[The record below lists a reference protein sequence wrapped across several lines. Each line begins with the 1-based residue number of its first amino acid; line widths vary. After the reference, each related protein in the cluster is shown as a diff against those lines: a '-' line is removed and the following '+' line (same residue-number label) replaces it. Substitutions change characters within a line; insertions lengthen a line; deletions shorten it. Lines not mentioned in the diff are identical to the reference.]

1 MPPLIS
7 ARRRAL
13 RTLLSVAGGGLTAAG
28 LGGPL
33 ASDALATGTP
43 VSTDSTT
50 TPAATPA
57 PTEGAPEQQSTGAV
71 QQPPT
76 STTTT
81 PPTTTTPASTTVP
94 QASTPAPPAPAEAP
108 TVVLQHKQKAT
119 PSPPPSP
126 TVTSTTEKTGKT
138 GAKRKKAQGP
148 NNVASSPQ
156 SVAQAGALAAILAS
170 SQANAEALA
179 FYRIP
184 LFLLPIY
191 KAAAVQYGVPWQI
204 LAAVNEIETNYGT
217 DQNVSSA
224 GAVGWMQFMPATWLQ
239 YGVDALDAG
248 YADPYNPVDAI
259 FAAARYLRAAGAQ
272 SDLRGAILAYNHS
285 EEYADSVL
293 LRAKLISTY
302 PKAVIAT
309 LTGLIDGR
317 LPVTGKQVAW
327 DSLPLAALTPSSA
340 TANASAVP
348 GQGPVA
354 PSPAQAAATPTPGS
368 SAALAPSAAAAAATK
383 PGAAAHPQT
392 LGLVDLRSA
401 RNASVVAVHDG
412 RIVKLGVSRVLG
424 NYVVLRDVYGDVF
437 MYAGLGS
444 IAPTYT
450 PAKTRRAHAKSRVV
464 ETAST
469 HDPAPSQPASAGT
482 QAPLTL
488 TVKAPAPKSPVAG
501 KLSVSPDAQQEEA
514 PIDGGKVRLFAHPSN
529 PDARAA
535 AAIAEAVRARNTA
548 GQRLPLRRGSVVAS
562 GTVLGRVRVP
572 KGAKD
577 GHLRFSIHP
586 AGDASAIDPG
596 PVLTNWAQLQTALHP
611 QGAKATNALLG
622 ATASDVFLLSKA
634 QLERSVLADP
644 GIALSACARHDIAAG
659 SVDKRVLA
667 VLAFLSRSGLKPTV
681 GGLSCGQS
689 RFKPTATSTAQE
701 VSDAV
706 DISAINGLPIEGHQ
720 GAGTITDLTIRTL
733 MTLPGR
739 FVPHEVISLM
749 RYPGQA
755 STHAN
760 PHYWDKVH
768 VAFAPPP
775 PKPAVKPAAPA
786 TAAHSAASGRTAP
799 VPVVTTSVLD
809 PTQWN
814 QLMTRVAGLQMPVV
828 ASKPSDQAIPD
839 PKPAKQ
845 GH

>member
-33 ASDALATGTP
+33 ANDALAAGTP
-43 VSTDSTT
+43 VSTESSTT
-50 TPAATPA
+50 PTAP
-57 PTEGAPEQQSTGAV
+57 PTEGAPEQQSTGATP
-71 QQPPT
+71 PPT
-76 STTTT
+76 STATT
-81 PPTTTTPASTTVP
+81 PPTATTPASSTVP
-94 QASTPAPPAPAEAP
+94 QASTPASPPPVEAP

-126 TVTSTTEKTGKT
+126 TATNTTDQA
-138 GAKRKKAQGP
+138 AKKNKAQGP
-148 NNVASSPQ
+148 NNVAPSPQ

-170 SQANAEALA
+170 SQANAQALA

-217 DQNVSSA
+217 DQAVSSA

-272 SDLRGAILAYNHS
+272 TDLHGAIFAYNHS
-285 EEYADSVL
+285 EEYVSSVL

-317 LPVTGKQVAW
+317 LPVTGKKVAW
-327 DSLPLAALTPSSA
+327 SALPVGSLTPSSA
-340 TANASAVP
+340 TANAGAVT
-348 GQGPVA
+348 GEAAGEGHETTGATQA
-354 PSPAQAAATPTPGS
+354 AAAATPGS
-368 SAALAPSAAAAAATK
+368 SPAVAPSAAAAAATRK
-383 PGAAAHPQT
+383 PGSPASAQA
-392 LGLVDLRSA
+392 LGLVDLRSGP
-401 RNASVVAVHDG
+401 NASVVAVHDG
-412 RIVKLGVSRVLG
+412 RIVKLGISRVLG
-424 NYVVLRDVYGDVF
+424 RYVVLRDVYGDLF

-444 IAPTYT
+444 IAPTYS

-464 ETAST
+464 EAAST
-469 HDPAPSQPASAGT
+469 RDPVPSQPASAGT
-482 QAPLTL
+482 QSPLTL
-488 TVKAPAPKSPVAG
+488 TVKAPAPKRTTAG
-501 KLSVSPDAQQEEA
+501 AVSVSPDAQEES
-514 PIDGGKVRLFAHPSN
+514 PLDGGKVRLFAHPSN

-535 AAIAEAVRARNTA
+535 AAIAAAIRARDNV

-577 GHLRFSIHP
+577 GHLRFSIRP
-586 AGDASAIDPG
+586 AGDVAAIDPG
-596 PVLTNWAQLQTALHP
+596 PVLANWAQLQTALHP

-622 ATASDVFLLSKA
+622 ATASDVFLLSKT

-644 GIALSACARHDIAAG
+644 GITISACGRHDIASG
-659 SVDKRVLA
+659 SVDRRVLA

-689 RFKPTATSTAQE
+689 RYTPTGPSSTRE
-701 VSDAV
+701 LSEAV
-706 DISAINGLPIEGHQ
+706 DITAINGTSIGGHQ

-733 MTLPGR
+733 MTLPSR
-739 FVPHEVISLM
+739 FVPHQIISLM
-749 RYPGQA
+749 HYPGQA
-755 STHAN
+755 ITHAN
-760 PHYWDKVH
+760 PHYWEKIH
-768 VAFAPPP
+768 LAFAP
-775 PKPAVKPAAPA
+775 VPAAAAKARTPA
-786 TAAHSAASGRTAP
+786 TVAHSAQSGRTAP

-809 PTQWN
+809 PVQWN

-828 ASKPSDQAIPD
+828 ASKPSDQAIPSTK
-839 PKPAKQ
+839 PKKSS
-845 GH
+845 